1 MSEKR
6 ASAASF
12 RVDRRLGQVILL
24 TGLILIVEVVGGFLS
39 NSLALLSDAGHV
51 FTDFLALG
59 LAWWAAR
66 QALRPATSQM
76 TYGYHRWGVLAALIN
91 SLSLLGISGA
101 IFYEA
106 FQRLGSPEPVEGPLM
121 LAVAV
126 VGLLVN
132 LYVVLRLR
140 GLGTESINLRAALWH
155 AGGDALSSVGV
166 IVGGIL
172 ILLTGKYW
180 FDPAISFAIGAIILL
195 GAWRLLREGLN
206 VILEA
211 PPSQLDSQEVV
222 RAIEGITGIKGVHDL
237 HIWSIAPG
245 FSALSC
251 HLWVD
256 DLPLSRGSRITSQVR
271 EMLEKKFR
279 IRHATLQLECPS
291 CSLGEGN
298 YCLECGVPRE
308 GGLKLQGEP

>member
-1 MSEKR
+1 MSDHDHLAPLLRVTKR
-6 ASAASF
+6 LA
-12 RVDRRLGQVILL
+12 QVILL

-66 QALRPATSQM
+66 QALRPAISQM

-91 SLSLLGISGA
+91 SLSLLGISGV

-106 FQRLGSPEPVEGPLM
+106 FQRLGRPEPVEGPLM

-132 LYVVLRLR
+132 LYAVLRLR

-180 FDPAISFAIGAIILL
+180 IDPAISFAIGAIILL

-211 PPSQLDSQEVV
+211 PPSQLDSQEVG
-222 RAIEGITGIKGVHDL
+222 RAIEGISGIRGVHDL

-256 DLPLSRGSRITSQVR
+256 DLPLSQGSRITSQVK

-291 CSLGEGN
+291 CCPPGEGI
-298 YCLECGVPRE
+298 YCSEVVPPAME
-308 GGLKLQGEP
+308 V